1 MKTLIVSPKDLGLTL
16 RQLRKEKGLTQ
27 AQLGSRVGL
36 DQKKVSLI
44 ENGNQ
49 NSRLDTLFR
58 LLSALEVGF
67 LIHSKLEPTSTNED
81 SW

>member
-1 MKTLIVSPKDLGLTL
+1 MKTLIVSPKNLGITI

-27 AQLGSRVGL
+27 SQLGSRVGL

-44 ENGNQ
+44 ENGNE

-67 LIHSKLEPTSTNED
+67 LIHPKLEPTATNED

>member
-1 MKTLIVSPKDLGLTL
+1 MKTLIVSPKNLGLTL

-27 AQLGSRVGL
+27 TQLGSRVGL
-36 DQKKVSLI
+36 DQKKVSMV

-67 LIHSKLEPTSTNED
+67 LIHPKLEPTSTNED

>member
-1 MKTLIVSPKDLGLTL
+1 MKTLIVSPKDLCITI
-16 RQLRKEKGLTQ
+16 RQVRKKKGLTQ
-27 AQLGSRVGL
+27 SQLGSRVGL
-36 DQKKVSLI
+36 DQKKVSLV
-44 ENGNQ
+44 ENGNG

-67 LIHSKLEPTSTNED
+67 LIHPKLEPTSTNED

>member
-1 MKTLIVSPKDLGLTL
+1 MKTLIVSPKDLGITI

-27 AQLGSRVGL
+27 SQLGSCVGL

-44 ENGNQ
+44 ENGNE

-67 LIHSKLEPTSTNED
+67 LIHPKLEPTVTNED